1 MISMARHHKYHR
13 RYYKPHYRPYNRPS
27 YQRPVQYQTPID
39 YRFKIGIIFIIVG
52 IVFFVLSFIIVKLGN
67 FGDSFFWGFIGVLC
81 LLVGLIIISPAGR
94 KKQNVN
100 VVVSQR

>member
-1 MISMARHHKYHR
+1 MARYHR
-13 RYYKPHYRPYNRPS
+13 YHHRYHRPHYKP
-27 YQRPVQYQTPID
+27 YQKPID